1 MPTSPSCRRSRIAL
15 VPLVF
20 LAVTACES
28 EPLDLQPSTLSL
40 VVVDP
45 REVSLVFADTAERR
59 VLVSNSAPGS
69 WFPLVALSPRRTRI
83 CVEST
88 TEYLVFDP
96 QGRRLATFAPPG
108 RLLGWIDEQ
117 RLVVHRD
124 YTQGSPVV
132 PDSPARLIIFDQF
145 GTELRDLPLPS
156 DARDLAIDGSIAS
169 LSPDG
174 SRLLFSTPGR
184 SGEPG
189 FLRLHHVLDT
199 ADGAVIARSEGSMP
213 DWVGQRDLVR
223 FDGTRL
229 LWHDDR
235 LVVRN
240 HRELPFSGWFGRPW
254 QRHEVVVWRVPAGS
268 LIADGRFRV
277 SLDSEAPPSPLLP
290 QKGAFAISPDL
301 ARMALVTG
309 ETGLALG
316 RPDGSDAR
324 ALLELPR
331 APIYLAW

>member
-1 MPTSPSCRRSRIAL
+1 
-15 VPLVF
+15 
-20 LAVTACES
+20 
-28 EPLDLQPSTLSL
+28 

-59 VLVSNSAPGS
+59 VLVSNSNPQF

-83 CVEST
+83 CIEST
-88 TEYLVFDP
+88 TESLVFDP

-108 RLLGWIDEQ
+108 RLVGWIDEE
-117 RLVVHRD
+117 RLVFHREHA
-124 YTQGSPVV
+124 QGLSSV
-132 PDSPARLIIFDQF
+132 PDSLARVIVVDQL
-145 GTELRDLPLPS
+145 GNELRDLPLPQ
-156 DARDLAIDGSIAS
+156 DARDLAKDGSIAS

-184 SGEPG
+184 SGEAG

-199 ADGAVIARSEGSMP
+199 ADGAVIARSEGSML
-213 DWVGQRDLVR
+213 DWADQRDLVR

-240 HRELPFSGWFGRPW
+240 YRELPFSGWFGRPW
-254 QRHEVVVWRVPAGS
+254 QRHELVVWRVPAGTVV
-268 LIADGRFRV
+268 ADGRFRV
-277 SLDSEAPPSPLLP
+277 SLDTDAPPSPLLP
-290 QKGAFAISPDL
+290 QYGAFAISPDL

-316 RPDGSDAR
+316 RPDGSDTR